1 MKLPQ
6 LLSHLKLAF
15 YVCVCVYCAVPRI
28 GLVEERGPELLQR
41 GAALSSHHAAL

>member
-15 YVCVCVYCAVPRI
+15 YVRVCCAVPRI